1 MQGMPRLSSCLVLVP
16 FWLLACGGS
25 APPAESPESAS
36 AADPAA
42 ASEAA
47 SEPGSSAPASE
58 DAWEGEAEATSG
70 SSSGSSGSAAG
81 EPAPP
86 DTKGEETRTTEVIAK
101 IIQGNRKPFRD
112 CFEKGKK
119 EIPTLKGMMT
129 VHFVLDPE
137 GGVKTAELNAE
148 RSDIKSPV
156 VVDCSIAVLKGM
168 KFPPSSRGMESTINY
183 PFNFN

>member
-1 MQGMPRLSSCLVLVP
+1 MARMQRLSRCVVLVP
-16 FWLLACGGS
+16 LWLLGCGGS
-25 APPAESPESAS
+25 TPPAESADDAS
-36 AADPAA
+36 ADPSA

-47 SEPGSSAPASE
+47 AEPGTGAPASE

-70 SSSGSSGSAAG
+70 PPASSEGA
-81 EPAPP
+81 PAPP
-86 DTKGEETRTTEVIAK
+86 DTKGEETRTSDVIAK
-101 IIQGNRKPFRD
+101 VIQGNRKPFRD

-129 VHFVLDPE
+129 LHFVLDPE
-137 GGVKTAELNAE
+137 GNVKLAEFSAE